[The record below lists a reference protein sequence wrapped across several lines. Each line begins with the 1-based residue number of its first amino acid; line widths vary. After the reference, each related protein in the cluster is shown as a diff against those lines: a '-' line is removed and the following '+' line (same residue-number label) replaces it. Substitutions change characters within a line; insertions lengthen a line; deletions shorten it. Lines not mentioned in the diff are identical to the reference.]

1 MFYLRMQPKQKLLLL
16 LTILPSILFAQADNE
31 IQVYA
36 SPTIGNKLT
45 IFELHSNYTFKGPDN
60 LPDPESAH
68 YLNES
73 LEITHGFG
81 DNFEMGL
88 YIFTTINPSGKYE
101 YLGNH
106 IRPRVTVPQ
115 AWHWHVGASLSAEFG
130 FFRPATDQPF
140 YWEGEIRPVIDK
152 TVSSWYFSL
161 NPNMEFVVNG
171 ENKHFG
177 FGPQF
182 KTVHTIENKV
192 GVGFEYYTSLGT
204 LSKIS
209 PFKEEEHLLGP
220 MIDLYLS
227 PKWEFNGG
235 FLFGLTPSSNHQVLK
250 ILIGRRVGNNN

>member
-1 MFYLRMQPKQKLLLL
+1 MRMKRNQKLLIFVALM
-16 LTILPSILFAQADNE
+16 PSILFAQADNE

-36 SPTIGNKLT
+36 SPTVGDHFT
-45 IFELHSNYTFKGPDN
+45 IFELHSNYTFKGVSH
-60 LPDPESAH
+60 LPDPKSAH

-88 YIFTTINPSGKYE
+88 YIFTTVNPSGKYE

-106 IRPRVTVPQ
+106 IRPRVTVPES
-115 AWHWHVGASLSAEFG
+115 WHWRVGASLSAEFG
-130 FFRPATDQPF
+130 FFRPASNQPF

-152 TVSSWYFSL
+152 TVNSWYFSL
-161 NPNMEFVVNG
+161 NPNMDFVLNG

-182 KTVHTIENKV
+182 KTVHTIKNKV
-192 GVGFEYYTSLGT
+192 GVGFEYYSSIGT
-204 LSKIS
+204 FRKID
-209 PFKEEEHLLGP
+209 PIKEEEHLLGP

-235 FLFGLTPSSNHQVLK
+235 FLFGLTPNSNHQILK
-250 ILIGRRVGNNN
+250 ILIGRRVG

>member
-1 MFYLRMQPKQKLLLL
+1 MKRNHKLLFL

-45 IFELHSNYTFKGPDN
+45 IFELHSNYTFRGVKNPS
-60 LPDPESAH
+60 DPKSAH

-88 YIFTTINPSGKYE
+88 YIFTTINSSGKYE

-106 IRPRVTVPQ
+106 IRPRITAPQ
-115 AWHWHVGASLSAEFG
+115 SWNWKVGASLSVEFG
-130 FFRPATDQPF
+130 FFRPSTYEPF
-140 YWEGEIRPVIDK
+140 YWEGEIRPIIDK
-152 TVSSWYFSL
+152 TVSNWYFSL
-161 NPNMEFVVNG
+161 NPNMDFVING

-182 KTVHTIENKV
+182 KTVHTIKQKV
-192 GVGFEYYTSLGT
+192 GAGFEYYSSIGT
-204 LSKIS
+204 FRKIS
-209 PFKEEEHLLGP
+209 PVKGQEHLIGP
-220 MIDLYLS
+220 MIDLYFN

-235 FLFGLTPSSNHQVLK
+235 FLFGLTPNSNQQVLK
-250 ILIGRRVGNNN
+250 ILIGRRVGNNG